1 MVLDLA
7 PRPSTSVAV
16 RQLTKAQKAAAV
28 LVAVGPELA
37 AGVLSNLNEVE
48 VESLALEV
56 ATLGD
61 LGPDALNEILDEFQQ
76 EAVAHSHLTSGGEEF
91 ARAML
96 RQWKGDAGDE
106 IVDRLLASV
115 TTTPFHFLRMH
126 EPTSLVQH
134 LRDEHPQTIALILA
148 HLPAKFAAAVLSG
161 FEPGLQAEVAVRV
174 AAMES
179 AAPEVVRRVEAALQ
193 ARLGEARRG
202 THSEHSGVKELAAML
217 NNSDRG
223 TERAIL
229 SALEISDPKLA
240 ETIRSLMF
248 VFEDL
253 VTLDDRAVQEVLR
266 SVDIQ
271 RLALAL
277 KGVRA
282 DVKECVVRN
291 LSERSLQSLA
301 EEVELLGPVRVADV
315 EAAQVEI
322 VRQVRVLEEA
332 GSIVIARAGEGE
344 VLE

>member
-7 PRPSTSVAV
+7 PRPSSSPA
-16 RQLTKAQKAAAV
+16 RQLNRAQKAAAI
-28 LVAVGPELA
+28 LIAVGPELA
-37 AGVLSNLNEVE
+37 AGVLKELNDVE

-56 ATLGD
+56 ATLGNLAPEVLEAV
-61 LGPDALNEILDEFQQ
+61 LGEFQQ
-76 EAVAHSHLTSGGEEF
+76 EAVAHSHLLSGGEEH

-96 RQWKGDAGDE
+96 RQWKGDEGDE
-106 IVDRLLASV
+106 IIDRLLASV

-148 HLPAKFAAAVLSG
+148 HLPAKFAASVLSG
-161 FEPGLQAEVAVRV
+161 FEPAQQAEVAVRV
-174 AAMES
+174 AAMGPT
-179 AAPEVVRRVEAALQ
+179 APEVLRRVEAALQ
-193 ARLGEARRG
+193 ARLGEAKRG
-202 THSEHSGVKELAAML
+202 MRSDHSGVKELAAML

-229 SALEISDPKLA
+229 SALEVTDPKLA

-271 RLALAL
+271 SLGLAL
-277 KGVRA
+277 KGVRT
-282 DVKECVVRN
+282 DVKECVMRN
-291 LSERSLQSLA
+291 LSERALQSLT
-301 EEVELLGPVRVADV
+301 EEIELLGPVRVADV

-322 VRQVRVLEEA
+322 VRQVRILEEA
-332 GSIVIARAGEGE
+332 GSIVVARAGEGD